1 MLTRSDLHRY
11 EVKAVDHILQHPQ
24 SMLFLDM
31 GLGKEQPVSE
41 PVLTPTGWTPMGS
54 ISPGDTVIGSNGRAI
69 TVQAVYPQGIKPV
82 YRITLSDGTWVR
94 CGEDHLWSVSTA
106 NTRKRK
112 HPNKIKSTKEL
123 IEDSYHPNG
132 NSKWAVPNLKPVEF
146 ISQDKPL
153 PIEPYSLGVMLGDG
167 TFCVG
172 GGVTICTDLKILQSI
187 NATILRPHDTAGYVW
202 YGSVT
207 GISKQINALGL
218 RGHRSWEK
226 FIPPMYFFASVKNRL
241 ALLQGL
247 LDTDGSAIVDGGVEF
262 TTTSEELM
270 DGVCELVR
278 SLGCIARNKTSRIP
292 KYQNG
297 NGRRSWRIN
306 IKMTTELLPFQLQRK
321 LKNWSPP
328 TKYPPLRQIRKIET
342 EGKEESVCIRVSA
355 PDHLYVTRDYILT
368 HNTISTLTAL
378 VDIFNAGVSMGVLV
392 IAPLRVCQTVW
403 AQEIKKW
410 SHTKHLTSALVH
422 GPHHKYRAI
431 GQHKHIYL
439 LNYEGIQWFVN
450 QVEIQFLAKGRSLPF
465 DTIVLDEITRLK
477 NTRDTLYGDDP
488 GSVRGEALLR
498 LLKYVPRRIGLTG
511 TPAPNGLED
520 LFGQYLVLDGGRRL
534 GTSYLGFRERFFK
547 PAGFGGYK
555 SSITAIGK
563 DHIHR
568 LIADITIQMKG
579 EDYLEL
585 PKITENV
592 INIQL
597 PDGLRKAYDK
607 LELEMFLELDSGASI
622 EAVNS
627 LSLMSKCL
635 AEGTEVLT
643 SNGWKPIENY
653 NAQED
658 LLWDG
663 RCWVNAHSLLVQN
676 YTSVVNCWGVYMTPD
691 HQVLTETGWAEA
703 QDVINGNAGK
713 RINRAKVRLPN
724 RDPQGRIM
732 RQEKESQSNM
742 VSAMYMWKRIHSNR
756 CKSKSKK
763 STTQKILWMSSWRN
777 CNCRKRFTRFIK
789 SSYRAY
795 LEWNETALS
804 KSKQQRLEKLW
815 RSWNNSMRKMAEIS
829 KLLGRYARNSQK
841 RIVLRTKKQFKRIFS
856 KQLPLGIRTET
867 RKQHKGECFNTNPF
881 WKNTSS
887 YGSQKVQVETNN
899 HIQANRTQVERRRPD
914 STSRVAQTYD
924 IANAGPRHRF
934 TVRGNDG
941 IPFISHNCLQ
951 FTNGAIY
958 TTPELPEWEKIHDLK
973 LDALQEIYD
982 SHGQSPLLIGY
993 QYKHDKERILKKFKK
1008 LNPVAL
1014 DSKVKRAEAEEI
1026 VIKWNRGEIPMLIGH
1041 SASIGHGL
1049 NLQFGSNHIVF
1060 FGLGYNLELY
1070 LQLIGRLSRQG
1081 QPEDRVFVHKILC
1094 ADTLD
1099 QAVNDA
1105 LHTKEATQD
1114 DLRESLQN
1122 YRIQKN
1128 MN

>member
-1 MLTRSDLHRY
+1 MLNRSDLHKY
-11 EVKAVDHILQHPQ
+11 QVKAVDHILQHPQ

-31 GLGKEQPVSE
+31 GLGK
-41 PVLTPTGWTPMGS
+41 S
-54 ISPGDTVIGSNGRAI
+54 I
-69 TVQAVYPQGIKPV
+69 
-82 YRITLSDGTWVR
+82 
-94 CGEDHLWSVSTA
+94 C
-106 NTRKRK
+106 
-112 HPNKIKSTKEL
+112 
-123 IEDSYHPNG
+123 
-132 NSKWAVPNLKPVEF
+132 
-146 ISQDKPL
+146 
-153 PIEPYSLGVMLGDG
+153 
-167 TFCVG
+167 
-172 GGVTICTDLKILQSI
+172 
-187 NATILRPHDTAGYVW
+187 
-202 YGSVT
+202 
-207 GISKQINALGL
+207 
-218 RGHRSWEK
+218 
-226 FIPPMYFFASVKNRL
+226 
-241 ALLQGL
+241 
-247 LDTDGSAIVDGGVEF
+247 
-262 TTTSEELM
+262 
-270 DGVCELVR
+270 
-278 SLGCIARNKTSRIP
+278 
-292 KYQNG
+292 
-297 NGRRSWRIN
+297 
-306 IKMTTELLPFQLQRK
+306 
-321 LKNWSPP
+321 
-328 TKYPPLRQIRKIET
+328 
-342 EGKEESVCIRVSA
+342 
-355 PDHLYVTRDYILT
+355 
-368 HNTISTLTAL
+368 TLTAIT
-378 VDIFNAGVSMGVLV
+378 DIFNAGVSMGVLV

-403 AQEIKKW
+403 AQEAKKW

-477 NTRDTLYGDDP
+477 NTRDTTYGDDP

-563 DHIHR
+563 DHIHQ

-597 PDGLRKAYDK
+597 PHDLRKAYDK

-627 LSLMSKCL
+627 LSLMSK
-635 AEGTEVLT
+635 A
-643 SNGWKPIENY
+643 
-653 NAQED
+653 
-658 LLWDG
+658 
-663 RCWVNAHSLLVQN
+663 
-676 YTSVVNCWGVYMTPD
+676 
-691 HQVLTETGWAEA
+691 
-703 QDVINGNAGK
+703 
-713 RINRAKVRLPN
+713 
-724 RDPQGRIM
+724 
-732 RQEKESQSNM
+732 
-742 VSAMYMWKRIHSNR
+742 
-756 CKSKSKK
+756 
-763 STTQKILWMSSWRN
+763 
-777 CNCRKRFTRFIK
+777 
-789 SSYRAY
+789 
-795 LEWNETALS
+795 
-804 KSKQQRLEKLW
+804 
-815 RSWNNSMRKMAEIS
+815 
-829 KLLGRYARNSQK
+829 
-841 RIVLRTKKQFKRIFS
+841 
-856 KQLPLGIRTET
+856 
-867 RKQHKGECFNTNPF
+867 
-881 WKNTSS
+881 
-887 YGSQKVQVETNN
+887 
-899 HIQANRTQVERRRPD
+899 
-914 STSRVAQTYD
+914 
-924 IANAGPRHRF
+924 
-934 TVRGNDG
+934 
-941 IPFISHNCLQ
+941 LQ
-951 FTNGAIY
+951 FSNGAIY

-1008 LNPVAL
+1008 LKPVAL

-1041 SASIGHGL
+1041 SQSIGHGL

-1070 LQLIGRLSRQG
+1070 LQLIGRLGRQG